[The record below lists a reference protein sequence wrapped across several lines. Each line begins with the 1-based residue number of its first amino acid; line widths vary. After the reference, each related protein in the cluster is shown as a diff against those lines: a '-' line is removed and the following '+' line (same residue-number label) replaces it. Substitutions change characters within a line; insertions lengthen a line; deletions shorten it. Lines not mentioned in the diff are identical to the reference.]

1 MYVLDKSQ
9 VDYILNDIR
18 RNGIETEELQF
29 NLLDHICCVVENE
42 MSPDTSFEVVYADV
56 LPRFFKHQLREI
68 QEETNLLLT
77 FKNYYAMKKVMI
89 NSGLFTAVTFTLG
102 SILKLLHLPG
112 GAILLLLGIASMS
125 FVFLPLFFLL
135 KSKEEKVKSAKVILG
150 TGVVFGI
157 LFCLSTL
164 FKVMHWPYANVM
176 WYIAL
181 GILFF
186 VFLPLFYFTGIR
198 KPETKMNT
206 ILASIMI
213 LTVGGLLFTLTNL
226 GSSLNKE
233 SAISAENANYATCLD
248 RTELSN
254 SRRYEQQKVDSIQVK
269 NEALKREVE
278 AVINNVNGV
287 KNGFFTYM
295 SEGKKIAELE
305 LCKRFDGDFHGVA
318 AYFFKQTNMN
328 PEEDTLK
335 SHLPNLKTAL
345 EKFEEFIRSNYTKDV
360 ASILNLEGGRRLYKT
375 GVKNVSW
382 EYLYFNAVPF
392 EVAVRNLN
400 QLQLEIRIIESSCI
414 H

>member
-42 MSPDTSFEVVYADV
+42 MSPDTSFEAVYANV

-89 NSGLFTAVTFTLG
+89 NSGLFTAVTFTVG
-102 SILKLLHLPG
+102 SILKLAHLPG
-112 GAILLLLGIASMS
+112 AAILLILGIASMS

-164 FKVMHWPYANVM
+164 FKVMHWPYADLM
-176 WYIAL
+176 WFFAL

-226 GSSLNKE
+226 RSSLNKD
-233 SAISAENANYATCLD
+233 SAISAANAYYARCLD
-248 RTELSN
+248 RTESSN
-254 SRRYEQQKVDSIQVK
+254 IHKYTQQNIDSLQVK
-269 NEALKREVE
+269 NDALKQEVE
-278 AVINNVNGV
+278 AIISTINGI
-287 KNGFFTYM
+287 KNGFYAHL
-295 SEGKKIAELE
+295 SEGEKITELE
-305 LCKRFDGDFHGVA
+305 LCNRFNGDFESVA
-318 AYFFKQTNMN
+318 NYFFKQSKMN

-335 SHLPNLKTAL
+335 PHLPNLKAAL
-345 EKFEEFIRSNYTKDV
+345 GKFKEFVGNNYTKDV
-360 ASILNLEGGRRLYKT
+360 ASILDLEGGKRLYKT
-375 GVKNVSW
+375 GLKQVSW

-392 EVAVRNLN
+392 EVAVRNFN
-400 QLQLEIRIIESSCI
+400 QLELSIRIIESSCI
-414 H
+414 Q

>member
-18 RNGIETEELQF
+18 RNGIETEELQY

-42 MSPDTSFEVVYADV
+42 MSPDTSFEAVYANV

-89 NSGLFTAVTFTLG
+89 NSGLFTAVTFIVG
-102 SILKLLHLPG
+102 SILKLAHLPG
-112 GAILLLLGIASMS
+112 AAILLVLAIASMS

-135 KSKEEKVKSAKVILG
+135 KSKEEKVKSAKAILG

-164 FKVMHWPYANVM
+164 FKIMHWPYADIM
-176 WYIAL
+176 WFIAL

-226 GSSLNKE
+226 RVNINKE
-233 SAISAENANYATCLD
+233 SAISTSDAYHDRCLVNTEISNNAKYGQNNT
-248 RTELSN
+248 
-254 SRRYEQQKVDSIQVK
+254 DSVQVK
-269 NEALKREVE
+269 NEVLKREVD
-278 AVINNVNGV
+278 AIINKIKGV
-287 KNGFFTYM
+287 KKGFYTYL
-295 SEGKKIAELE
+295 SEGENVSEKELS
-305 LCKRFDGDFHGVA
+305 KRFTGDFDGVA
-318 AYFFKQTNMN
+318 DYFFKQTKMN
-328 PEEDTLK
+328 PEEDKLK
-335 SHLPNLKTAL
+335 SHLPNLKL
-345 EKFEEFIRSNYTKDV
+345 ELKKFKEFVSRNYSKDV
-360 ASILNLEGGRRLYKT
+360 ASILDIEGGSRLYKT

-392 EVAVRNLN
+392 EVADRNLN
-400 QLQLEIRIIESSCI
+400 QLLLEVRIIEAQCI
-414 H
+414 L

>member
-1 MYVLDKSQ
+1 MYVLDKAQ

-18 RNGIETEELQF
+18 RNGIETEELQY

-42 MSPDTSFEVVYADV
+42 MSPDQSFEAVYTNV

-89 NSGLFTAVTFTLG
+89 NSGLFSAVTFTVG
-102 SILKLLHLPG
+102 SILKLAHLPG
-112 GAILLLLGIASMS
+112 AAILLILGIASMS

-135 KSKEEKVKSAKVILG
+135 KSKEEKVKSAKIILG

-164 FKVMHWPYANVM
+164 FKVMHWPYGDIL
-176 WYIAL
+176 WFFAL

-186 VFLPLFYFTGIR
+186 IFLPIFYFTGIR

-226 GSSLNKE
+226 RPNLNKE
-233 SAISAENANYATCLD
+233 SALSASNANYSSCLEK
-248 RTELSN
+248 TELLN
-254 SRRYEQQKVDSIQVK
+254 ISRYKQQTIDSLHVK
-269 NEALKREVE
+269 NEVLRREVGIIIGT
-278 AVINNVNGV
+278 INEV
-287 KNGFFTYM
+287 KNGFYASVSDGQKM
-295 SEGKKIAELE
+295 SELE
-305 LCKRFDGDFHGVA
+305 LCERFNGDFDKVA
-318 AYFFKQTNMN
+318 NYFFKQTKMN
-328 PEEDTLK
+328 PEEDKLK
-335 SHLPNLKTAL
+335 SHLPNLKVAL
-345 EKFEEFIRSNYTKDV
+345 GKFKEFVGSNYTKNV
-360 ASILNLEGGRRLYKT
+360 ASILDLAGGRRLYKT
-375 GVKNVSW
+375 GLKQVSW

-414 H
+414 Q